1 MRVKRGMTTHRRH
14 RKYLDLAKGYR
25 GARHKLYRTAREA
38 VERAWSNEFSGRKQR
53 KRDMRVLWIMR
64 VNAGARLHGLSYSK
78 FMHGLKLAG
87 IILNRKVLANLAIEK
102 KEDFAKVA
110 EACKSALAKAK

>member
-14 RKYLDLAKGYR
+14 KKYLDLAKGFR

-38 VERAWSNEFSGRKQR
+38 VERAWSNEFYGRKQR
-53 KRDMRVLWIMR
+53 KRDFRALWIMR
-64 VNAGARLHGLSYSK
+64 INAGARLSGLSYSK

-102 KEDFAKVA
+102 KEDFAAVA
-110 EACKSALAKAK
+110 EAAKAALKS